1 MNLVTSSA
9 ITMSSREIA
18 EFVEIEI
25 SSGSDQQ

>member
-1 MNLVTSSA
+1 MSLVTSSA

-25 SSGSDQQ
+25 SSRSAQQ